1 MTKAG
6 VRIQFPGGMNV
17 LVPSDGIYK
26 IHGGKLR
33 TIAYT

>member
-6 VRIQFPGGMNV
+6 VRIQFPGSMNV

-26 IHGGKLR
+26 IHAGKLR
-33 TIAYT
+33 SISHT